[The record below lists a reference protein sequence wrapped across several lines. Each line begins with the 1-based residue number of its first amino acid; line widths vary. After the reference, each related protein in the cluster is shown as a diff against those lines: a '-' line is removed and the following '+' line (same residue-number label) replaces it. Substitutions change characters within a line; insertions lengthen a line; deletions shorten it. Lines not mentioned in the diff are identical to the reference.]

1 MYLWY
6 INYGQHLPTLI
17 ILFFVIVF
25 WAKFSW
31 IQSWFSSWSKGAVQ
45 APDRRFNKMLLHG
58 LGSIATIAFFQCA
71 LALFSYYVVTLPVI
85 LNIFIPIIGIVAYWG
100 GVRLYMNRSGR
111 MVSNRAL
118 VCEIAYGYVQLAAA
132 FCSVPVLVVL
142 FWVKYSK
149 VVDLFNRWSG
159 GAFTAPQ
166 RRFNLKILTG
176 LGLAIIVTLSLALI
190 GWMSTQISVWAI
202 RLIGAFPFYVIAP
215 AAVWAYYR
223 IIKSVREG
231 SGVNVSRRELSWE
244 LTYSFLAALSWG
256 LMVVLAVYA
265 IIAFV
270 VLVVGYLLLKVLSF
284 FFFSEE
290 ITVKQGGLFGGVKKI
305 WATRNMDGSYTD
317 ASGKTY
323 K

>member
-1 MYLWY
+1 M
-6 INYGQHLPTLI
+6 
-17 ILFFVIVF
+17 
-25 WAKFSW
+25 
-31 IQSWFSSWSKGAVQ
+31 
-45 APDRRFNKMLLHG
+45 
-58 LGSIATIAFFQCA
+58 
-71 LALFSYYVVTLPVI
+71 
-85 LNIFIPIIGIVAYWG
+85 PI
-100 GVRLYMNRSGR
+100 
-111 MVSNRAL
+111 
-118 VCEIAYGYVQLAAA
+118 
-132 FCSVPVLVVL
+132 
-142 FWVKYSK
+142 
-149 VVDLFNRWSG
+149 
-159 GAFTAPQ
+159 
-166 RRFNLKILTG
+166 G
-176 LGLAIIVTLSLALI
+176 LGLVLFSSLFCGAI
-190 GWMSTQISVWAI
+190 GWMLAMIDQRTASIIGPTI
-202 RLIGAFPFYVIAP
+202 LNTIGA
-215 AAVWAYYR
+215 AAVWGYYR

-244 LTYSFLAALSWG
+244 LAYSFLAALSWG